1 MQLSLK
7 DIPGVLLCLII
18 ATIAWFL
25 GKFAPIIGGPVFA
38 ILLGMVIAMIFPTW
52 ASLKSSKLYGFTH
65 GVRFTSKKILQLA
78 IIFLGFEMNLY
89 NVIQVG
95 GQSLLI
101 MLFTLSSAFLTA
113 YVLGKLLKVNPKMTT
128 LVGVGT
134 AICGGSAIAAVAPVI
149 EADDESIAHAI
160 STIFLF
166 NIVAVFLF
174 PFLGRFLHLSDLGF
188 GMWAGTAVN
197 DTSSV
202 VATGVAWSS
211 LSGNTTALTFATI
224 VKLTRTLMIVP
235 ICLFLAV
242 YTLRAKKAALSTK
255 NATVSNGHLKEKSAD
270 LQHFS
275 LVQIFPWFVIGFLL
289 SALINTFMGLP
300 EEFSHFLAT
309 SGKFMIVMAMS
320 AIGLN
325 TNLKKLLTNGIKPIT
340 LGLGCWFVVAS
351 VSLLVQKFLGF
362 L

>member
-1 MQLSLK
+1 MQISLK
-7 DIPGVLLCLII
+7 ELPGLLLCFAI
-18 ATIAWFL
+18 ASVAWLL
-25 GKFAPIIGGPVFA
+25 GKYAPIIGGPVFA
-38 ILLGMVIAMIFPTW
+38 IVLGMVLALIFPTW
-52 ASLKSSKLYGFTH
+52 SSLKSGKLFSFTD

-89 NVIQVG
+89 NIIKVG

-101 MLFTLSSAFLTA
+101 MLFTLSAAFITA
-113 YVLGKLLKVNPKMTT
+113 YILGKVLKLSPKMTT

-174 PFLGRFLHLSDLGF
+174 PFLGRLFHLSDLGF

-202 VATGVAWSS
+202 VATGVAWSA

-242 YTLRAKKAALSTK
+242 YTLKSKKASQTSPMAEENS
-255 NATVSNGHLKEKSAD
+255 KEKSAD

-275 LVQIFPWFVIGFLL
+275 FVKIFPWFVVGFLL

-300 EEFSHFLAT
+300 ESFSHVLAQ

-325 TNLKKLLTNGIKPIT
+325 TNLKKLLTNGLKPIT
-340 LGLGCWFVVAS
+340 LGLGCWFVVAT
-351 VSLLVQKFLGF
+351 VSLVVQKALGF